1 MRKRN
6 IFFCFTV
13 TLIFLLAGCGKASDS
28 RNSFSELSEYIVEK
42 VMKNYEDGNINQ
54 EDIMIDQIYY
64 GHFSR
69 KDVNEIFVLCKI
81 LNTPHVAGLDK
92 TVAVLLKADSLE
104 QIAYREFNADN
115 IEIDCMPTSTGQ
127 SKILYIGTTT
137 YQGISTQ
144 EIQLLNIQ
152 DNQWIDTPIEG
163 LKNLEEEYFCFMGNR
178 AIIVSS
184 LDQITNPA
192 DIIAVLKWNPDTEQ
206 FSLK

>member
-1 MRKRN
+1 M
-6 IFFCFTV
+6 
-13 TLIFLLAGCGKASDS
+13 
-28 RNSFSELSEYIVEK
+28 
-42 VMKNYEDGNINQ
+42 
-54 EDIMIDQIYY
+54 
-64 GHFSR
+64 
-69 KDVNEIFVLCKI
+69 
-81 LNTPHVAGLDK
+81 
-92 TVAVLLKADSLE
+92 AVLLKADSLE